1 MRHSPTLDREP
12 RVGGRGSGVSR
23 ERSSGA
29 SAVLGSWHQRA
40 TLALAAIL
48 IAYYVLSEWL
58 APLPYYSMK
67 YDPEMPYFINS
78 LALLKGVPYAFIDH
92 PGTPVEVLGTVML
105 ALTRPWTRSMGALFI
120 PYHLENPQ
128 VFLAMAHGF
137 LTVASVACL
146 LLLAR
151 RAVEVG
157 SRRGIVAASA
167 VAVAFYAVHPEAAFQ
182 TLTTWSHN
190 SFAFPAGT
198 LLLLGLVARLRRK
211 EAVTPG
217 EGMLAGVL
225 SGLLT
230 AVQLY
235 FFAWGAGVITALVVQ
250 AWLRREAWMAVGRK
264 AAASL
269 AGVGLGFFIGFA
281 PVMHRFR
288 EFYLWVDRL
297 VFHQGRFGF
306 GPEGI
311 TTAGVWLDHLELLSR
326 QTPWPFVA
334 SGIIVGAVLT
344 AMWLRRRS
352 LRDRAG
358 WWAACL
364 GLLVQLGLLW
374 AVIGKHP
381 GRVYLLAVAAVIP
394 LLLALALEALIAEG
408 GRWPFV
414 ATGLGALVLAAFA
427 AGWVTS
433 AMNHIRK
440 VDHVARIERAIE
452 QQVLAYAHRVGKDPE
467 ELDIVWAYG
476 SPSRCYALRFGNLA
490 AGIALED
497 EIDSVCDHEW
507 VYEVWGR
514 YAMIGGRNETL
525 AGNTEWDV
533 AIIPVR
539 FRPPVAGRVGEIL
552 DTGIE
557 SEGYGNILIVTPLA
571 KWPEEGLPDDG
582 AE

>member
-1 MRHSPTLDREP
+1 MRHSPSLDREP
-12 RVGGRGSGVSR
+12 SVGPQGSGVLR

-29 SAVLGSWHQRA
+29 SGVPGLWHQWA
-40 TLALAAIL
+40 SLALAAIL
-48 IAYYVLSEWL
+48 IGYYVLSEWL
-58 APLPYYSMK
+58 APLPFYSMK

-78 LALLKGVPYAFIDH
+78 LALFKGVPYAFIDH

-128 VFLAMAHGF
+128 VFLAIAHGS

-151 RAVEVG
+151 RAIEDR

-167 VAVAFYAVHPEAAFQ
+167 VAVAFYAVHPEAAFR

-198 LLLLGLVARLRRK
+198 LLVLWLVVRLRKK
-211 EAVTPG
+211 EAITPG
-217 EGMLAGVL
+217 EAVLAGVL
-225 SGLLT
+225 SGLLA

-235 FFAWGAGVITALVVQ
+235 FLAWSGGVITALVVQ
-250 AWLRREAWMAVGRK
+250 AWLRGEGWMAVGRK
-264 AAASL
+264 AVASL
-269 AGVGLGFFIGFA
+269 AGAGLGFFVGFA

-288 EFYLWVDRL
+288 DFYLWVDRL
-297 VFHQGRFGF
+297 VFRQGRYGF

-311 TTAGVWLDHLELLSR
+311 TSPGVWLDHLELLSR
-326 QTPWPFVA
+326 QSPWPFVA

-364 GLLVQLGLLW
+364 GLLLQLGLLW

-381 GRVYLLAVAAVIP
+381 GSVYLLAVAAVVP
-394 LLLALALEALIAEG
+394 LLLALALEALLAEG

-427 AGWVTS
+427 AGWVSS
-433 AMNHIRK
+433 AVNHLRK
-440 VDHVARIERAIE
+440 VDLVARIERAIE
-452 QQVLAYAHRVGKDPE
+452 QQVLAYAHRVGEDPE
-467 ELDIVWAYG
+467 EMDILWAYG
-476 SPSRCYALRFGNLA
+476 APSRCYALRFGNLA

-514 YAMIGGRNETL
+514 YAMIRGRNEAL
-525 AGNTEWDV
+525 AGNTDWDL
-533 AIIPVR
+533 AIVPDR

-571 KWPEEGLPDDG
+571 EWPAGQ
-582 AE
+582 